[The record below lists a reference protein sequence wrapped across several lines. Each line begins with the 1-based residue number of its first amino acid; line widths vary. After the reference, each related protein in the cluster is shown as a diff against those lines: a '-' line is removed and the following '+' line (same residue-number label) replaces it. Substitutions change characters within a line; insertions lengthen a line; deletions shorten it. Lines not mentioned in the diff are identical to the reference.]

1 VVCLDQDVL
10 QFEECFGNCSNAA
23 DAATP
28 DALRSRR
35 SPSYLPH
42 ASPAMKMK
50 TATMFVH
57 SIGQGSR
64 MPYPRLGG
72 RGVDLAGAVDVGD
85 DVAVGLFAG
94 PPGSQD
100 P

>member
-1 VVCLDQDVL
+1 VVGLDQDVV
-10 QFEECFGNCSNAA
+10 QFEVCFCNCSNAA
-23 DAATP
+23 DAAAP

-42 ASPAMKMK
+42 ASPAMKVK

-64 MPYPRLGG
+64 VPIADLVD
-72 RGVDLAGAVDVGD
+72 GVLT
-85 DVAVGLFAG
+85 
-94 PPGSQD
+94 
-100 P
+100 

>member
-1 VVCLDQDVL
+1 
-10 QFEECFGNCSNAA
+10 
-23 DAATP
+23 
-28 DALRSRR
+28 
-35 SPSYLPH
+35 
-42 ASPAMKMK
+42 MKMK